1 MELVTPNIGLVFWT
15 TVAFLLLLFVLT
27 KFAWKPILNAVKE
40 REQQIEAAL
49 QQAEQVRAE
58 MARLTRDNEQMLAQ
72 AKEERAQ
79 IIREAK
85 LLGEKIIEEA
95 REKARLEAD
104 KYLTEARQEI
114 HNQKMVAITEVKNLV
129 GLMAIELA
137 EKILRKQLEGKDAQQ
152 KFAAEL
158 LSDVK
163 LN

>member
-15 TVAFLLLLFVLT
+15 TIAFLLLLFVLT

-104 KYLTEARQEI
+104 KYLAEARQEI
-114 HNQKMVAITEVKNLV
+114 HNQKMAAITEVKNQV
-129 GLMAIELA
+129 GTMAIELA
-137 EKILRKQLEGKDAQQ
+137 EKILRKELEGKDAQQ